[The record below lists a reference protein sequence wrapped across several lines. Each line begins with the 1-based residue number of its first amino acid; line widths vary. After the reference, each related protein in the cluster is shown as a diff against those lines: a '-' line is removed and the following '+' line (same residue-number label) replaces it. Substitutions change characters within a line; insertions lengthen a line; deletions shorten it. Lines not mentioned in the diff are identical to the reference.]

1 MLRGINFP
9 NSLFMSLDWKH
20 HKNYEAQS
28 PTNQILN
35 DEIENKIN
43 QTKNCN

>member
-20 HKNYEAQS
+20 YKNYEVQFS
-28 PTNQILN
+28 TNQILN

-43 QTKNCN
+43 QTKNYN